1 MLLLQAVCGIAL
13 VGLVS
18 VGILG
23 LVFGAAVGRRCAWC
37 PSAAC
42 VDTRWWACQSTEQPI
57 CNYSPTGNGTASI
70 ECTGVR
76 PSSSSSADAAAAGGR
91 VHWGRAAEQALL
103 CIRHGIPLYTC
114 GAAQPY
120 GSKWVLRS
128 AWWVEYGAH
137 SGGPML
143 LLLVAGGLRRD
154 AQQLQRQ
161 PGGHGAGRAVQT
173 RMPGIA
179 AGSASTGASAAPARD
194 PHLDPTPSPLM
205 RTMHRRERRKGIIG
219 CTHM

>member
-57 CNYSPTGNGTASI
+57 CNYTPTGNGTASI

-91 VHWGRAAEQALL
+91 VHWGMAAEQALL
-103 CIRHGIPLYTC
+103 CIRHGIPLYTVVQRNPMDQSGC
-114 GAAQPY
+114 SGVHGGWSMARILEGQCCFCWSQGA
-120 GSKWVLRS
+120 SV
-128 AWWVEYGAH
+128 V
-137 SGGPML
+137 
-143 LLLVAGGLRRD
+143 
-154 AQQLQRQ
+154 
-161 PGGHGAGRAVQT
+161 
-173 RMPGIA
+173 MPSSY
-179 AGSASTGASAAPARD
+179 SASPVGMELVGLCRRACRGSQPAAPAQA
-194 PHLDPTPSPLM
+194 PAPPPPAIL
-205 RTMHRRERRKGIIG
+205 I
-219 CTHM
+219 